1 MGGIKTIEMERVKG
15 DTFPI
20 SGRIAINKRPVNMDG
35 KTAKLYI
42 YASPNVVIDA
52 TVDGDPSSG
61 RVSFDMT
68 EAASLS
74 VGNYFCEI
82 KLHDTHVRTFLR
94 IDLSIV

>member
-1 MGGIKTIEMERVKG
+1 MGGIRTIEMERVKG

-20 SGRIAINKRPVNMDG
+20 SGRITINKRPVNMDG

-42 YASPNVVIDA
+42 YSSPGIVIESA
-52 TVDGDPSSG
+52 VDDDPSSG

-68 EAASLS
+68 DASSLA